1 MKSHASKMITALALV
16 LALALPLAGAAGA
29 AEEKSAAQAAG
40 SFEMFPDLVDAALV
54 KGLVEHKQV
63 GLLIDSRPKP
73 TKYDQGHIP
82 GALSLPFSAWERMKG
97 LLPADKGALIVFYC
111 EGLTCPLSHK
121 SAFAAQKMGYSNVKV
136 YAEGWPEWKEKYG
149 AGVSLAAAKPAA
161 SGPAKSLKAG
171 KQEGSLDA
179 QVFVEI
185 MKTKPGSIH
194 LVDVRDAGEFATGAI
209 TGSVNLTVD
218 QVEKNLDQLPKDK
231 PIVFV
236 CGTGARSG
244 EAYYLLKDKKPEL
257 NEVYYIDGEIEFA
270 KDGTFQVKPGK

>member
-16 LALALPLAGAAGA
+16 LALALPLAGAVGA

-40 SFEMFPDLVDAALV
+40 TFQMFPNLVDAAFVKDLV
-54 KGLVEHKQV
+54 DHKQV

-82 GALSLPFSAWERMKG
+82 GALSLPFSAWEKMKG

-121 SAFAAQKMGYSNVKV
+121 SAFAAQKMGYTNLKV

-149 AGVSLAAAKPAA
+149 SGASLAATKPAA
-161 SGPAKSLKAG
+161 SGPVKSLKPG

-179 QVFVEI
+179 QAFVEI
-185 MKTKPGSIH
+185 MRTKPESIY
-194 LVDVRDAGEFATGAI
+194 LVDVRDAGEVAAGTI
-209 TGSVNLTVD
+209 TGSVNMTVD

-244 EAYYLLKDKKPEL
+244 EAYYLLKDKRPEL
-257 NEVYYIDGEIEFA
+257 TEVYYIDGEIDFA
-270 KDGTFQVKPGK
+270 KDGSFQVKPGK

>member
-1 MKSHASKMITALALV
+1 MKSQTSKMITVLALV
-16 LALALPLAGAAGA
+16 LALALPLVGAAGA

-40 SFEMFPDLVDAALV
+40 SFETFPDLVDAAFVKALV
-54 KGLVEHKQV
+54 DHKQV

-82 GALSLPFSAWERMKG
+82 GALSLPFSAWEKMKG
-97 LLPADKGALIVFYC
+97 LLPADKGALVVFYC

-121 SAFAAQKMGYSNVKV
+121 SAFAAKKMGYTNLKV
-136 YAEGWPEWKEKYG
+136 YAEGWPEWKETFG
-149 AGVSLAAAKPAA
+149 EGVSLAAAKPAA

-179 QVFVEI
+179 QAFMEI
-185 MKTKPGSIH
+185 MQAKPESLY
-194 LVDVRDAGEFATGAI
+194 LVDVRDANEVAAGSI

-218 QVEKNLDQLPKDK
+218 QVEKNLDKLPKDK

-244 EAYYLLKDKKPEL
+244 EAYYLLKDKRPEL
-257 NEVYYIDGEIEFA
+257 TEVYYIDGEIEFA
-270 KDGTFQVKPGK
+270 KDGGFKVKSK